1 MDFIFTNLCF
11 LLSGVFSA
19 TLPFVK
25 WVLVH
30 WLLHILPPHS
40 YILSH
45 LLWSPDLSWL
55 LYPPCY
61 PNFSSYHYPPEFSW
75 FEGKHW
81 KTHCNFRIKNKYW
94 PSLLKVWALIE
105 INLLCKELLKY
116 KSKKNLKQTV
126 VLIWLFL
133 ANLCVYVEN
142 APKQERMLHLLNKQT
157 RPSMITRP
165 SSENFIT
172 SKMWK
177 DLITRKYS
185 AGEFICFMKVN
196 LPAYTYNWHLS
207 RINVGN
213 LTHIKF
219 NDVII
224 DVVEWNSIYFY
235 ESRT

>member
-1 MDFIFTNLCF
+1 MF
-11 LLSGVFSA
+11 LLIWSVFCNAAFCQVSLGTVA
-19 TLPFVK
+19 PTHPPTP
-25 WVLVH
+25 
-30 WLLHILPPHS
+30 LLSP
-40 YILSH
+40 
-45 LLWSPDLSWL
+45 LWSPPDLSSL

-142 APKQERMLHLLNKQT
+142 APKQKRT
-157 RPSMITRP
+157 
-165 SSENFIT
+165 ENFIT

-213 LTHIKF
+213 LAHIKF

-224 DVVEWNSIYFY
+224 DVVEWNSIYFSK
-235 ESRT
+235 SRTYKNVNG

>member
-25 WVLVH
+25 WVLVQ

-40 YILSH
+40 YLLSGLQICPYSYIPPVTQISPPITILQNS
-45 LLWSPDLSWL
+45 LDLR
-55 LYPPCY
+55 
-61 PNFSSYHYPPEFSW
+61 
-75 FEGKHW
+75 GRHW

-142 APKQERMLHLLNKQT
+142 APKQKRT
-157 RPSMITRP
+157 
-165 SSENFIT
+165 ENFIT

-196 LPAYTYNWHLS
+196 LPAYTY
-207 RINVGN
+207 
-213 LTHIKF
+213 
-219 NDVII
+219 II
-224 DVVEWNSIYFY
+224 I
-235 ESRT
+235 